1 MATVEAVTPWPA
13 VYGTVGS
20 GRANVGRLV
29 EAANRVIDRRHITTV
44 FQPLV
49 DLETG
54 AVVGYEAFTR
64 GPAGSALEA
73 PLKLLEGARLARRLA
88 EFDWMCAAAA
98 CDAVLCAHLHRSMT
112 IFINIQPATMLTTCP
127 EDLRA
132 AIWRAQSNLRVVV
145 DMNEAAL
152 TDDPGSL
159 LDAVRVVREAGWGI
173 AIDNAVADPAC
184 LAMLP
189 LVRPD
194 VLKLDF
200 RGLRDRLPELAKMG
214 DGARAFAEQTGAA
227 VLVQGIEE
235 LDDIGAAR
243 MAGAM
248 FGQGW
253 FFGRP
258 GPLPDKAVVPTSVFP
273 LVQAAPVLDHST
285 PFGIITEHNPA
296 VIAEER
302 YLVPLMRSVE
312 EQVDTNG
319 PPALLLEA
327 LEDGWSQQPGTSA
340 RLRQLA
346 ERAAFFAVLGAG
358 ISVSPPTSPTTRT
371 GSLGPSDPLASEWDV
386 VVLGPHYAVAA
397 SARPVDSTATGPS
410 RLYEYAVTHDRDT
423 IVRAAQVMWARL
435 PRRAPT
441 LGVEL

>member
-1 MATVEAVTPWPA
+1 MAMVEAEAPWTA
-13 VYGTVGS
+13 VDSTTRSERGYVGP
-20 GRANVGRLV
+20 LI
-29 EAANRVIDRRHITTV
+29 EAVNRVIDRRDITTV

-49 DLETG
+49 DLETA

-64 GPAGSALEA
+64 GPAGSAVEA
-73 PLKLLEGARLARRLA
+73 PLKLLKGARLAGRLA

-98 CDAVLCAHLHRSMT
+98 CDAVLRAHLHRSMT

-145 DMNEAAL
+145 DMDEAAL

-200 RGLRDRLPELAKMG
+200 RGLRDRFARISQDGRRSSGVCRANRRGRARPGHRRTGRYRRRPYGGG
-214 DGARAFAEQTGAA
+214 DVRPGMVLRA
-227 VLVQGIEE
+227 
-235 LDDIGAAR
+235 
-243 MAGAM
+243 
-248 FGQGW
+248 
-253 FFGRP
+253 P

-285 PFGIITEHNPA
+285 PFGIITERNPA

-312 EQVDTNG
+312 DQVDTNG

-327 LEDGWSQQPGTSA
+327 IEDGWSQQAGAAA

-346 ERAAFFAVLGAG
+346 ERAAFFALLGVSVG
-358 ISVSPPTSPTTRT
+358 VSPRPAQPPELGRLPRPIPWFRNGMSWCLAPTTR
-371 GSLGPSDPLASEWDV
+371 
-386 VVLGPHYAVAA
+386 
-397 SARPVDSTATGPS
+397 
-410 RLYEYAVTHDRDT
+410 
-423 IVRAAQVMWARL
+423 
-435 PRRAPT
+435 
-441 LGVEL
+441 

>member
-1 MATVEAVTPWPA
+1 
-13 VYGTVGS
+13 
-20 GRANVGRLV
+20 
-29 EAANRVIDRRHITTV
+29 
-44 FQPLV
+44 
-49 DLETG
+49 
-54 AVVGYEAFTR
+54 
-64 GPAGSALEA
+64 
-73 PLKLLEGARLARRLA
+73 
-88 EFDWMCAAAA
+88 
-98 CDAVLCAHLHRSMT
+98 MT

-132 AIWRAQSNLRVVV
+132 AIWRGQSNLRVVV
-145 DMNEAAL
+145 DMDEAAL

-200 RGLRDRLPELAKMG
+200 RGLRCRLPEVAKMG
-214 DGARAFAEQTGAA
+214 DGARAFAEQTGAT

-235 LDDIGAAR
+235 PDDIGAAR

-285 PFGIITEHNPA
+285 PFVIITEHNPA

-302 YLVPLMRSVE
+302 HLVPLMRSVE
-312 EQVDTNG
+312 DQVDTNG

-327 LEDGWSQQPGTSA
+327 LEDGWSQQTGAAA
-340 RLRQLA
+340 RLTQLA

-358 ISVSPPTSPTTRT
+358 VNVSVPASATTRT
-371 GSLGPSDPLASEWDV
+371 GPLDLSDPLVSEWDV

-397 SARPVDSTATGPS
+397 SARPVDSTVTGPS

-423 IVRAAQVMWARL
+423 IVRAALVMWARL
-435 PRRAPT
+435 PRRAST
-441 LGVEL
+441 LGVQL